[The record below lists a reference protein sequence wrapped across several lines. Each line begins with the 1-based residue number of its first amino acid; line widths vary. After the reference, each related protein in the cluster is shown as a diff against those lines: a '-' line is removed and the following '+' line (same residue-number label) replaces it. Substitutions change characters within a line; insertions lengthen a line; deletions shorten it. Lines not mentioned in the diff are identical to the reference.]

1 MRKDYGPPQV
11 ETPVVLRPLCKMA
24 ATVDFGAL
32 AGPFFYAFCLE
43 SGLSLKAKTP
53 AEEKIEALISPV
65 VESLGYE
72 IVRIRIIGS
81 GTPVLQIM
89 AERADGTMPIE
100 GCEEVSRA
108 VSATMDVED
117 PISGKYTLEVSSPGI
132 DRTLTREKDFE
143 TWVGQ
148 LAKVELQIPI
158 DGRKRF
164 RGILDGFEN
173 GEIRIAV
180 EIEGFSEPQVVGLP
194 FADLHDA
201 RLVLTDA
208 LIKQAQKNGGATPVP
223 DGPAPTE
230 LETLEE
236 DITE

>member
-1 MRKDYGPPQV
+1 M
-11 ETPVVLRPLCKMA
+11 
-24 ATVDFGAL
+24 
-32 AGPFFYAFCLE
+32 
-43 SGLSLKAKTP
+43 SLKAKTP
-53 AEEKIEALISPV
+53 AEEKIEALIAPLI
-65 VESLGYE
+65 ESMGYE

-81 GTPVLQIM
+81 GTPVLQVM
-89 AERADGTMPIE
+89 AQRADGTMPIE

-108 VSATMDVED
+108 ISAALDVDD

-132 DRTLTREKDFE
+132 DRPLTREKDFD
-143 TWVGQ
+143 TWAGH
-148 LAKVELQIPI
+148 LAKVELQMPI

-164 RGILDGFEN
+164 RGLLDGYAD

-180 EIEGFSEPQVVGLP
+180 EIEGFSQPQVVGLP

-201 RLVLTDA
+201 KLVLTDA
-208 LIKQAQKNGGATPVP
+208 LIKQAQKSGGAN
-223 DGPAPTE
+223 PAPTE